1 MMEVKAAR
9 GLIPDTGGMDKTIPL
24 AMQPADPG
32 VEIDAALLADAFGM
46 DLADFRQRMEDRKI
60 TVLCERGTG
69 EDEGLVRASF
79 YFDRVRVR
87 LVVDR
92 NGNPVTPL
100 ERSEV
105 GAT

>member
-69 EDEGLVRASF
+69 PDAGLYRASF
-79 YFDRVRVR
+79 YYQGKRVR

-92 NGNPVTPL
+92 DGNPVPG
-100 ERSEV
+100 RD
-105 GAT
+105 GA